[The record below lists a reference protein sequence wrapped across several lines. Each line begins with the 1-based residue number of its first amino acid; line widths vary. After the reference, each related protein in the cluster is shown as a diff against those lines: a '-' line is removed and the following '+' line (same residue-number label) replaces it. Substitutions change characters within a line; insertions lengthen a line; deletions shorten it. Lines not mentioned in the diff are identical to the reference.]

1 MRLRSQCDLL
11 VEIFKLIAEVGA
23 PIAGALVML
32 YFLFIIMQQ
41 KVNDTINKVKLLET
55 CAKSLTTR
63 VKTINN
69 DVIKLDTAV
78 SAALGL
84 KPDLDRIARAENFV
98 EDGTID
104 VRRD

>member
-1 MRLRSQCDLL
+1 MD
-11 VEIFKLIAEVGA
+11 VFKLIAEVGA

-32 YFLFIIMQQ
+32 WFLFIIMKQ
-41 KVNDTINKVKLLET
+41 KIEDTVNKVKLLESF
-55 CAKSLTTR
+55 AKSLTTR
-63 VKTINN
+63 VKTIND

>member
-1 MRLRSQCDLL
+1 MEVFQ
-11 VEIFKLIAEVGA
+11 LIAEVGA

-32 YFLFIIMQQ
+32 YFLFIIMKQ
-41 KVNDTINKVKLLET
+41 KIEDTVNKVQLLQTFAE
-55 CAKSLTTR
+55 SLTTR

-69 DVIKLDTAV
+69 DLIKLDTAV
-78 SAALGL
+78 SSALGL
-84 KPDLDRIARAENFV
+84 KPDLDSLARAENFV

>member
-1 MRLRSQCDLL
+1 VD
-11 VEIFKLIAEVGA
+11 IFKLIAEVGA

-32 YFLFIIMQQ
+32 WFLFIIMKQ
-41 KVNDTINKVKLLET
+41 KINDTVSKVKMLET
-55 CAKSLTTR
+55 FAKSLTTR

-78 SAALGL
+78 SSALGL

>member
-1 MRLRSQCDLL
+1 MEHQCFQIME
-11 VEIFKLIAEVGA
+11 VFQLIAEVGA

-32 YFLFIIMQQ
+32 WFLFIIMKQ
-41 KVNDTINKVKLLET
+41 KIEDTVNKVKLLESF
-55 CAKSLTTR
+55 AKSLTTR

>member
-1 MRLRSQCDLL
+1 MD
-11 VEIFKLIAEVGA
+11 VFKLIAEVGA

-32 YFLFIIMQQ
+32 WFLFIIMKQ
-41 KVNDTINKVKLLET
+41 KIEDTVNKVKLLESFT
-55 CAKSLTTR
+55 KSLTTR

>member
-1 MRLRSQCDLL
+1 MAE
-11 VEIFKLIAEVGA
+11 VFGLIAEVGA

-32 YFLFIIMQQ
+32 WFLFIIMKQ
-41 KVNDTINKVKLLET
+41 KIEDTVNKVRLLESF
-55 CAKSLTTR
+55 AKSLTTR

>member
-1 MRLRSQCDLL
+1 VWLRGQCNLL
-11 VEIFKLIAEVGA
+11 VELFNLIKDVGA

-32 YFLFIIMQQ
+32 WFLFIIMQQ
-41 KVNDTINKVKLLET
+41 KVNDTVAKVKLLEMF
-55 CAKSLTTR
+55 AKSLTTR

-84 KPDLDRIARAENFV
+84 RPDLDRIARAENFV

>member
-1 MRLRSQCDLL
+1 MEVFL
-11 VEIFKLIAEVGA
+11 LIAEVGA

-32 YFLFIIMQQ
+32 YFLFIIMKQ
-41 KVNDTINKVKLLET
+41 KIEDTVSKVQLLQTFAE
-55 CAKSLTTR
+55 SLTTR

-69 DVIKLDTAV
+69 DLIKLDTAV
-78 SAALGL
+78 SSALGL
-84 KPDLDRIARAENFV
+84 KPDLDRLARAENFV

>member
-1 MRLRSQCDLL
+1 
-11 VEIFKLIAEVGA
+11 VEVFKLIAEVGA

-32 YFLFIIMQQ
+32 WFLFIIMQQ
-41 KVNDTINKVKLLET
+41 KVNDTVKNVKLLEMF
-55 CAKSLTTR
+55 AKSLTTR

>member
-1 MRLRSQCDLL
+1 M
-11 VEIFKLIAEVGA
+11 EIFKLIADVGA

-32 YFLFIIMQQ
+32 WFLFIIMQQ
-41 KVNDTINKVKLLET
+41 KINDTVAKVKLLET
-55 CAKSLTTR
+55 FAKSLTTR

>member
-1 MRLRSQCDLL
+1 MAD
-11 VEIFKLIAEVGA
+11 IFGLIAEVGA
-23 PIAGALVML
+23 LIAGALVML
-32 YFLFIIMQQ
+32 WFLFIIMKQ
-41 KVNDTINKVKLLET
+41 KIQDVVAKVELLEMF
-55 CAKSLTTR
+55 AKSLTTR

>member
-1 MRLRSQCDLL
+1 MD
-11 VEIFKLIAEVGA
+11 IFRLIAEVGA

-32 YFLFIIMQQ
+32 WFLFIIMKQ
-41 KVNDTINKVKLLET
+41 KITDTVNKVKMLET
-55 CAKSLTTR
+55 FAKSLATR

-98 EDGTID
+98 EDASID

>member
-1 MRLRSQCDLL
+1 VD
-11 VEIFKLIAEVGA
+11 IFKLIAEVGA

-32 YFLFIIMQQ
+32 WFLFIIMKQ
-41 KVNDTINKVKLLET
+41 KINDTVSKVKMLET
-55 CAKSLTTR
+55 FAKSLTTR

>member
-1 MRLRSQCDLL
+1 MD
-11 VEIFKLIAEVGA
+11 VFKLIAEVGA

-32 YFLFIIMQQ
+32 WFLFIIMKQ
-41 KVNDTINKVKLLET
+41 KIEDTVNKVKLLESF
-55 CAKSLTTR
+55 AKSLTTR

-69 DVIKLDTAV
+69 YVIKLDTAV
-78 SAALGL
+78 RAALGL

>member
-1 MRLRSQCDLL
+1 MEVFQ
-11 VEIFKLIAEVGA
+11 LIAEVGA

-32 YFLFIIMQQ
+32 YFLFIIMKQ
-41 KVNDTINKVKLLET
+41 KIEDTVGKVKLLQTFAE
-55 CAKSLTTR
+55 SLTTR

-69 DVIKLDTAV
+69 DLIKLDTAV
-78 SAALGL
+78 SSALGL

>member
-1 MRLRSQCDLL
+1 MAD
-11 VEIFKLIAEVGA
+11 IFGLIAEVGA

-32 YFLFIIMQQ
+32 WFLFIIMKQ
-41 KVNDTINKVKLLET
+41 KIEDTVNKVKLLESF
-55 CAKSLTTR
+55 AKSLTTR

>member
-1 MRLRSQCDLL
+1 MEVFQ
-11 VEIFKLIAEVGA
+11 LIAEVGA

-32 YFLFIIMQQ
+32 YFLFIIMKQ
-41 KVNDTINKVKLLET
+41 KIEDTVNKVQILQTFAE
-55 CAKSLTTR
+55 SLTTR

-69 DVIKLDTAV
+69 DLIKLDTAV
-78 SAALGL
+78 SSALGL

>member
-1 MRLRSQCDLL
+1 M
-11 VEIFKLIAEVGA
+11 EIFKLIAEVGA

-32 YFLFIIMQQ
+32 WFLFIIMQQ
-41 KVNDTINKVKLLET
+41 KINDTVAKVKLLET
-55 CAKSLTTR
+55 FAKSLTTR

>member
-1 MRLRSQCDLL
+1 MD
-11 VEIFKLIAEVGA
+11 IFRLIAEVGA

-32 YFLFIIMQQ
+32 WFLFIIMKQ
-41 KVNDTINKVKLLET
+41 KINDTVSKVKMLET
-55 CAKSLTTR
+55 FAKSLATR

-98 EDGTID
+98 EDGSID

>member
-1 MRLRSQCDLL
+1 MD
-11 VEIFKLIAEVGA
+11 VFKLIAEVGA

-32 YFLFIIMQQ
+32 WFLFIIMKQMIT
-41 KVNDTINKVKLLET
+41 DTVNKVKMLET
-55 CAKSLTTR
+55 FEKSIPTR

-69 DVIKLDTAV
+69 DVIKLATAV

-98 EDGTID
+98 EDGSID

>member
-1 MRLRSQCDLL
+1 MEVFQ
-11 VEIFKLIAEVGA
+11 LIAEVGA

-32 YFLFIIMQQ
+32 WFLFINMKQ
-41 KVNDTINKVKLLET
+41 KITDTVNKVKMLET
-55 CAKSLTTR
+55 FAKSLATR

-78 SAALGL
+78 SAAIGL

-98 EDGTID
+98 EDGSID

>member
-1 MRLRSQCDLL
+1 MD
-11 VEIFKLIAEVGA
+11 VFKLIAEGGA

-32 YFLFIIMQQ
+32 WFLFIIMKQ
-41 KVNDTINKVKLLET
+41 KIEDTVNKVKLLESF
-55 CAKSLTTR
+55 AKSLTTR

>member
-1 MRLRSQCDLL
+1 MEVFQ
-11 VEIFKLIAEVGA
+11 LIAEVGA

-41 KVNDTINKVKLLET
+41 IMNGVVGKIQMLEGF
-55 CAKSLTTR
+55 CLSLVTR
-63 VKTINN
+63 IKTINN

-84 KPDLDRIARAENFV
+84 KPDLERIARAENFV
-98 EDGTID
+98 EDGSID

>member
-1 MRLRSQCDLL
+1 MD
-11 VEIFKLIAEVGA
+11 IFRLIAEVGA
-23 PIAGALVML
+23 PIAAALLML
-32 YFLFIIMQQ
+32 RFLYIIMKQ
-41 KVNDTINKVKLLET
+41 KITDTVNKVKMLET
-55 CAKSLTTR
+55 FAKSLATR

-98 EDGTID
+98 EDGSID

>member
-1 MRLRSQCDLL
+1 MEVFQ
-11 VEIFKLIAEVGA
+11 LIADVGA
-23 PIAGALVML
+23 PIAGALIML
-32 YFLFIIMQQ
+32 YFLFIIMKQIMEGVVSKIQ
-41 KVNDTINKVKLLET
+41 LLESF
-55 CAKSLTTR
+55 CKSLVTR
-63 VKTINN
+63 IKTMNN

-84 KPDLDRIARAENFV
+84 KPDLERIARAENFV

>member
-1 MRLRSQCDLL
+1 MEVFQ
-11 VEIFKLIAEVGA
+11 LIAEVGA

-32 YFLFIIMQQ
+32 YFLFIIMKQ
-41 KVNDTINKVKLLET
+41 KIEDTVSKVQLLQTFAE
-55 CAKSLTTR
+55 SLTTR

-69 DVIKLDTAV
+69 DLIKLDTAV
-78 SAALGL
+78 SSALGL
-84 KPDLDRIARAENFV
+84 KPDLVRIARAENFV

>member
-1 MRLRSQCDLL
+1 M
-11 VEIFKLIAEVGA
+11 EGFKLIAEVGA

-41 KVNDTINKVKLLET
+41 IMNGVVSKIQMLEGF
-55 CAKSLTTR
+55 CISLVTR
-63 VKTINN
+63 IKTINN

-84 KPDLDRIARAENFV
+84 KPDLERIARAENFV
-98 EDGTID
+98 EDGSID

>member
-1 MRLRSQCDLL
+1 MD
-11 VEIFKLIAEVGA
+11 IFKLIAEVGA

-32 YFLFIIMQQ
+32 WFLFIIMKQ
-41 KVNDTINKVKLLET
+41 KINDTVSKVKMLET
-55 CAKSLTTR
+55 FAKSLTTR

-78 SAALGL
+78 SSALGL

>member
-1 MRLRSQCDLL
+1 MAD
-11 VEIFKLIAEVGA
+11 IFGLIAEVGA

-32 YFLFIIMQQ
+32 WFLFIIMKQ
-41 KVNDTINKVKLLET
+41 KIQDVVAKVELLEMF
-55 CAKSLTTR
+55 AKSLTTR
-63 VKTINN
+63 VKTINI

>member
-1 MRLRSQCDLL
+1 M
-11 VEIFKLIAEVGA
+11 
-23 PIAGALVML
+23 
-32 YFLFIIMQQ
+32 
-41 KVNDTINKVKLLET
+41 LET
-55 CAKSLTTR
+55 FAKSLTTR

-78 SAALGL
+78 SSALGL